1 MDMLAHV
8 RMFAAYNGWANRLLY
23 QAAGRLSDELY
34 RADRGAFFK
43 SVHGTLSH
51 ILVTDRIWLERF
63 SGQGVAVS
71 GLDAMPYEHFAD
83 LRRAREVEDGRIA
96 AYVAGLTAAD
106 LGRSISYTRVSS
118 PEPIVQPLGP
128 ALAHVFNHQT
138 HHRGQAHCLLTGLVG
153 EAPPLDLLFF
163 QRETGIGAR

>member
-1 MDMLAHV
+1 MDMLGHF

-23 QAAGRLSDELY
+23 QAAGRLSDEQF

-51 ILVTDRIWLERF
+51 LLVTDRIWLGRF
-63 SGQGVAVS
+63 GGQGVANS
-71 GLDAMPYEHFAD
+71 GLDTMPYDRFPD
-83 LRRAREVEDGRIA
+83 LRQAREAEDERMTAYIA
-96 AYVAGLTAAD
+96 ELSAAD
-106 LGRSISYTRVSS
+106 LDRTISYTRVSS
-118 PEPIVQPLGP
+118 PEAIVQPLGP
-128 ALAHVFNHQT
+128 ALAHMFNHQT

-163 QRETGIGAR
+163 QRETGVGAH

>member
-1 MDMLAHV
+1 MLAHF

-23 QAAGRLSDELY
+23 QAAERLSDEQF

-51 ILVTDRIWLERF
+51 LLVTDRIWLQRF
-63 SGQGVAVS
+63 SGQGVAGS
-71 GLDAMPYEHFAD
+71 GLDAMPYGLLSD
-83 LRRAREVEDGRIA
+83 LRQARETEDGRIT

-106 LGRSISYTRVSS
+106 LDRTISYTRVSS
-118 PEPIVQPLGP
+118 REAIVQPLGP
-128 ALAHVFNHQT
+128 ALAHFFNHQT
-138 HHRGQAHCLLTGLVG
+138 HHRGQAHCLMTGLVG
-153 EAPPLDLLFF
+153 EAPALDLLFF